1 MSRWAPR
8 VVSLVPSMTETL
20 LAWGVTPVA
29 CTRFC
34 EQPTLT
40 HVGGT
45 KDPDV
50 AAIVALAPDLVV
62 MDQEENRREDAEAL
76 TAAGLVVHA
85 THVTAYE
92 AVSAQLEQVRI
103 LLGLNPLPA
112 VAPAPATL
120 APPLTA
126 FLAIWRRPWMT
137 CGGGTYGSTLLA
149 SIGIENVYRTSESTY
164 PQVSL
169 ADVASRR
176 PDLVLLPS
184 EPYRFAARHAAEIS
198 ASVPGAT
205 VHFVDGQDLFWWGAR
220 SNHARGRLAQA
231 LRPGS

>member
-1 MSRWAPR
+1 MSSGAPR

-20 LAWGVTPVA
+20 LAWGLTPVA

-50 AAIVALAPDLVV
+50 AAIVALDPDLVL
-62 MDQEENRREDAEAL
+62 MDREENRLEDAEAL
-76 TAAGLVVHA
+76 AAAGLVVHA

-92 AVSAQLEQVRI
+92 EVSAQMEEVRR
-103 LLGLNPLPA
+103 LLRMDPLPA
-112 VAPAPATL
+112 VARAPANV
-120 APPLTA
+120 APLLTA
-126 FLAIWRRPWMT
+126 FIAIWRRPWMT

-149 SIGIENVYRTSESTY
+149 SIGIENVYDTSESNY
-164 PQVSL
+164 PQVGL
-169 ADVASRR
+169 ADVASRN

-198 ASVPGAT
+198 ASVPGAA

-220 SNHARGRLAQA
+220 SNQARSRLAQA
-231 LRPGS
+231 LRSGP